1 MKQVCGEQADWTQ
14 RGSKTEEG
22 ERRDWRPKDCQQ
34 QDFHPPLGSRSQMQ
48 RQGAAQCP
56 LGSPGLEDSKEKN
69 RLREHANTLSMRP
82 CDTYLAEMFR
92 AELRF
97 RVTHSAGTKS

>member
-56 LGSPGLEDSKEKN
+56 LGSPGLEDSKEK
-69 RLREHANTLSMRP
+69 EQ
-82 CDTYLAEMFR
+82 AER
-92 AELRF
+92 ACKYSINAAVRYIP
-97 RVTHSAGTKS
+97 RRDVQG